1 MPKSLKKN
9 ADCLRK
15 ERFSQEELNMLAET
29 LQEHAEVVFS
39 TNMSRPALLRKKAI
53 WAEVAQKV
61 SAVGT
66 APRTPKDVRKRWDDL
81 RLLVHN
87 ILAVN
92 RKQGMATGGGTQSD
106 TDEQDTMEDAATPHK
121 KARGMEGPNC
131 PSTSRGRGQV
141 AVLHKGKTTP
151 VPPPPISIT
160 ANTTA
165 PTPATNTQE
174 PVAEGTVSGA
184 SSIVRETAATAAVSD
199 DEAESLTQ
207 GTTAATGPLL
217 SPQLSPTSS
226 DNINRQEL
234 SPGESWAASFSP
246 PQSLPEEPTMAVA
259 HHRSTS
265 VPISQEGMRAI
276 QQRQE
281 ELAGLLTQHITECG
295 HARDEMRECASS
307 IRSAVE
313 TSSKE
318 MCSELATMRQVLS
331 QMVAALQ
338 AMAPAQV
345 AEQPATSSNASS
357 TRSSPLC
364 RSGRNLRRC
373 TMEFL
378 GVLQLIQEAMS
389 QMQVSTFLNP
399 ER

>member
-1 MPKSLKKN
+1 MPKSLKKS
-9 ADCLRK
+9 ADRLRK

-66 APRTPKDVRKRWDDL
+66 TLRAPKDIRKRWDDL
-81 RLLVHN
+81 RLCVRN

-92 RKQGMATGGGTQSD
+92 RKRGMATGGGTQSD
-106 TDEQDTMEDAATPHK
+106 TDEQDTREDATTPHK
-121 KARGMEGPNC
+121 KARGMEEPNC
-131 PSTSRGRGQV
+131 PSTSRGRGQA
-141 AVLHKGKTTP
+141 AVLRNGKTTP

-184 SSIVRETAATAAVSD
+184 SSIVGETAATAAVSD
-199 DEAESLTQ
+199 NEAESLTQ
-207 GTTAATGPLL
+207 GTTAATGPLH
-217 SPQLSPTSS
+217 SPQLSATSI

-234 SPGESWAASFSP
+234 SPGESWATSFSP
-246 PQSLPEEPTMAVA
+246 TQSLPEEPTMAVA
-259 HHRSTS
+259 HHSSTS
-265 VPISQEGMRAI
+265 APISQEGMRAI

-295 HARDEMRECASS
+295 HARDEIRECASS
-307 IRSAVE
+307 IRSAIE
-313 TSSKE
+313 TSSKRH
-318 MCSELATMRQVLS
+318 L
-331 QMVAALQ
+331 
-338 AMAPAQV
+338 
-345 AEQPATSSNASS
+345 
-357 TRSSPLC
+357 
-364 RSGRNLRRC
+364 
-373 TMEFL
+373 
-378 GVLQLIQEAMS
+378 
-389 QMQVSTFLNP
+389 
-399 ER
+399 